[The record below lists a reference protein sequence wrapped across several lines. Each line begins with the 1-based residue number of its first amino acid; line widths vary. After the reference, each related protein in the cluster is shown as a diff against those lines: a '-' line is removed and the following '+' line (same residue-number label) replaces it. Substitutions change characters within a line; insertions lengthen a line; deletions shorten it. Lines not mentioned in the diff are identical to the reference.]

1 MKEYILG
8 FESHASADKTKPGR
22 PNANQ
27 RIRSAVLSLLR

>member
-1 MKEYILG
+1 MKEGILG
-8 FESHASADKTKPGR
+8 FESRASTDKKRPRR

>member
-8 FESHASADKTKPGR
+8 FESRASADKNEAWA